1 MFILLRLFFFPSM
14 EKWCAVSIDFS
25 QLTVTPKMFISTN
38 FYQRV
43 FKQIMGVP
51 PAQFLRD
58 IRVSEACRL
67 LANTDMSVQDIAEK
81 CGFNCASYFI
91 HVIKKQLGVTPLEY
105 RKANRMLL

>member
-1 MFILLRLFFFPSM
+1 MILA
-14 EKWCAVSIDFS
+14 KQI
-25 QLTVTPKMFISTN
+25 FISTN
-38 FYQRV
+38 FYQRM

-67 LANTDMSVQDIAEK
+67 LANTDMAVQEIAEK

-91 HVIKKQLGVTPLEY
+91 YVIKKQLGITPLEY
-105 RKANRMLL
+105 RKRNRML